1 MISISDLPTVNAVLN
16 GTSAIL
22 LTMGYLFIRRRKMKV
37 HRVFMLAAFGVSA
50 LFLISY
56 LTYHYNVGSVA
67 FNGEGWIRPIYFT
80 VLISHIVLAAAI
92 LPLVIVVLVRALR
105 ERFDRHARIA
115 RWALPVWLYVS
126 ASGVVVY
133 LMLYR
138 IPVLSKVAALLP
150 SGKF

>member
-1 MISISDLPTVNAVLN
+1 
-16 GTSAIL
+16 
-22 LTMGYLFIRRRKMKV
+22 
-37 HRVFMLAAFGVSA
+37 MLAAFGVSA

>member
-92 LPLVIVVLVRALR
+92 LPLDELVSC
-105 ERFDRHARIA
+105 RIQP
-115 RWALPVWLYVS
+115 RCRYFLTSGTIQPV
-126 ASGVVVY
+126 
-133 LMLYR
+133 
-138 IPVLSKVAALLP
+138 
-150 SGKF
+150 